1 MRQRVRQA
9 SESVVSTTGR
19 ESRGGGCFVYI
30 VDMHGNGPTMSANE
44 AAEVQTCCLDGFLR
58 NPRTDLSYVWN
69 NCVIFSLVD
78 V

>member
-1 MRQRVRQA
+1 M
-9 SESVVSTTGR
+9 
-19 ESRGGGCFVYI
+19 YI